1 MGKRN
6 AAIAAVLVIG
16 LAAGLT
22 ACGPK
27 AKPGGPPAEPSGTA
41 PYVVDGAAI
50 INADAN
56 PGEWLSHGRTYNEQR
71 YSPLD
76 RINAGNVAK
85 LGLAWSFDLPED
97 RGVEATPLMSEGVL
111 YTTSSW
117 SVVRAF
123 DAKSGQLL
131 WTYDP
136 KVAKA
141 TDIKA
146 CCDAVNRGVA
156 LWRGR
161 VYVGTLDGRL
171 EAIDAKSGKLAWSVV
186 TVDQNKPYTITGA
199 PRVVKGKV
207 LIGNGGAELG
217 VRGYLSA
224 YDAETGKLVWRFYT
238 VPGLKP
244 TDGAASDKA
253 MDIARKTWDT
263 DGEWKKTGG
272 GGTVWD
278 SMAYDPDLDLLYIGV
293 GNGSPWNREKR
304 SPKGGDNLFLSS
316 IVALKPD
323 TGEYVW
329 HYQTTPGESWD
340 YTATQ
345 HIILADISIG
355 GQVRK
360 VLMQAPKNGFFYVL
374 DRATGRFIS
383 GQKYVAAVNW
393 ATGID
398 QASGRPIETPEARYK
413 TAMHL
418 SNPGPLG
425 AHNWQPMAFSPRT
438 GLVYIP
444 TQEIPFPYMQPGKAG
459 GADRYRPQ
467 GWNVG
472 VDFLAAGLP
481 DDKATLTAI
490 KASLKGR
497 LVAWDPVTQT
507 EKWAVN
513 YDGPWNGGV
522 LATGGGLIF
531 QGSATGELAAYDA
544 ATGKKLWA
552 FQAQTGIVAPP
563 MTYEID
569 GEQYVAVMAGFG
581 GGFATSAGAGVNPI
595 SNGQRRLLV
604 FKLGGKGVL
613 PVIPATVKT
622 WPDLPPVT
630 ATQAQIDSG
639 MAYYS
644 ANCGVCHGASGVSNF
659 SIPDL
664 RYSLVTTNAA
674 VWQGVVIGGD
684 RAEGGMVSFKA
695 LLKPAD
701 AENIRQYLLNLAHR
715 QKDGTADRPIVVA
728 DKPAST
734 VKMKPAAKK

>member
-1 MGKRN
+1 MRMRS
-6 AAIAAVLVIG
+6 AAVAALAVIG
-16 LAAGLT
+16 LAAGLA
-22 ACGPK
+22 ACG
-27 AKPGGPPAEPSGTA
+27 GPDKKPSGTVVK
-41 PYVVDGAAI
+41 VVDGTAI
-50 INADAN
+50 INADSD
-56 PGEWLSHGRTYNEQR
+56 PGEWLSHGRTYSEQR
-71 YSPLD
+71 YSPL
-76 RINAGNVAK
+76 AKVSTSNVK
-85 LGLAWSFDLPED
+85 DLGLAWSFDLPED
-97 RGVEATPLMSEGVL
+97 RGIEATPLMHDGVL

-123 DAKSGQLL
+123 DAKDGKLL

-136 KVAKA
+136 QVKKA

-156 LWRGR
+156 LWKDK
-161 VYVGTLDGRL
+161 VFVGTLDGRL
-171 EAIDAKSGKLAWSVV
+171 EALDAKTGKLAWSVV
-186 TVDQNKPYTITGA
+186 TVDQSKPYTITGA

-207 LIGNGGAELG
+207 LIGNGGAEFG

-224 YDAETGKLVWRFYT
+224 YDADTGKLVWRFYT

-253 MDIARKTWDT
+253 MAIARKTWDEN
-263 DGEWKKTGG
+263 GEWKKTGG

-293 GNGSPWNREKR
+293 GNGTPWNREQR

-345 HIILADISIG
+345 HIILADIKIG
-355 GQVRK
+355 DQVRK

-374 DRATGRFIS
+374 DRTNGKFIS
-383 GQKYVAAVNW
+383 GEKYVKAVNW
-393 ATGID
+393 ATAID
-398 QASGRPIETPEARYK
+398 KATGRPIEAEGARYQN
-413 TAMHL
+413 AVHL

-425 AHNWQPMAFSPRT
+425 SHNWQPMAFSPKT

-444 TQEIPFPYMQPGKAG
+444 TQEIPFPYTQPGKAG
-459 GADRYRPQ
+459 GADRFRPQ

-481 DDKATLTAI
+481 DDKATLKAVQ
-490 KASLKGR
+490 ASLKGR

-507 EKWAVN
+507 EKWAVD
-513 YDGPWNGGV
+513 YDGPWNGGL
-522 LATGGGLIF
+522 LATAGGLVF
-531 QGSATGELAAYDA
+531 QGSATGDFAAYDA
-544 ATGKKLWA
+544 ATGKKLWS
-552 FQAQTGIVAPP
+552 FQAQTGIVAAP

-604 FKLGGKGVL
+604 FKLGAKGAL
-613 PVIPATVKT
+613 PVIPATVKQFG
-622 WPDLPPVT
+622 DLPPVT
-630 ATQAQIDSG
+630 GTPEQIANG

-664 RYSLVTTNAA
+664 RYSAVTTDAA
-674 VWQGVVIGGD
+674 VWKGVVLGGD
-684 RAEGGMVSFKA
+684 RAANGMVSFKA
-695 LLKPAD
+695 LLKPQD
-701 AENIRQYLLNLAHR
+701 AEDIRQYILNLATR
-715 QKDGTADRPIVVA
+715 QKTGAA
-728 DKPAST
+728 DKP
-734 VKMKPAAKK
+734 PAK